1 MCKRRAFLRGEGGCR
16 IRNPTK
22 GRRRTADMER
32 PLIFVERLSTT
43 VGRPLI
49 FTGRLLKGW
58 EQPFSESD
66 IYVHRDFIILG
77 RRMMYWND
85 MDTVYEVCG
94 FE

>member
-1 MCKRRAFLRGEGGCR
+1 
-16 IRNPTK
+16 
-22 GRRRTADMER
+22 MER

-77 RRMMYWND
+77 RQMMYWND

-94 FE
+94 FEKWYVNVESLSLTSLSKLMGQRKQG